1 MSDIHVMLAKEYDV
15 GKAIKKD
22 TTDYATPP
30 IGWWASEKFDGYR
43 ALFRYETSSGVVKP
57 KFYSRQG
64 NEFTPPQ
71 WFLDAMPSHE
81 LLGDKILDGELWA
94 GKENFQMMG
103 VVRKK
108 VPQQKKK
115 PVMRT
120 KTKDQKK
127 TLAYEKKVEKWE
139 KDYQDKL
146 EEWAK
151 EWNKIEYHVYDIVNG
166 KGHFTQRLQD
176 LESITKQHSKE
187 WKKRV
192 AQIQLPE
199 TVDKRCR
206 VVFTEQHK
214 ITSLEQMKTLYEGL
228 LKQGAE
234 GIMLKHPESPYE
246 GKRSSY
252 MQKYKPAFD
261 REAMIVDY
269 KLGAGKYTGL
279 LGSFVC
285 QPLINHDTYMSV
297 DPDPSKMFTLSG
309 MDDEIRNNFQQ
320 THPVGTIIT
329 FECSGF
335 TDKGIPR
342 HPRYLRIREDVVLK
356 DPPKPD
362 KPKKR
367 SSKNSSGSVAE
378 TPGEP
383 APEQVPA
390 EQSDEKLQLVKK
402 IMNGMLEYY
411 KGIFNNQKIITY
423 HKILRGL
430 GELSSDV
437 DLTTERL
444 FQIKGIG
451 KGTINRIQ
459 EILATGTLQDYEK
472 IKDYKSPYEEF
483 AKIHGVG
490 PKHAKKL
497 VDAGFNTIDDLR
509 KAPDLKKL
517 LNDTQRKGLEHFDDI
532 QERIPYEEIK
542 VHERLLKKVLK
553 KVDPKAELTIAGSY
567 RRKKPD
573 SGDIDLLIKADDK
586 STYFKFIE
594 TLTEMKYLVTELAL
608 GDKKYMGLGK
618 IKDDLP
624 CRRVDIMYTTPQ
636 QYPFAILYFT
646 GSKDFNETMR
656 GNALKMGF
664 TMNEYEMK
672 HKETKTA
679 PETVFGKEKD
689 IFRFFQSQI
698 KSELDK
704 VQGLVKSAEKEK
716 QAAQLQLSKL
726 QELYKSFTYVKPEER

>member
-1 MSDIHVMLAKEYDV
+1 MSDIPVMLAKEYEP
-15 GKAIKKD
+15 GKAIKND
-22 TTDYATPP
+22 TTGFAEPP
-30 IGWWASEKFDGYR
+30 LGWKASEKFDGYR
-43 ALFRYETSSGVVKP
+43 ALFRYLVLGGVVTP

-71 WFLDAMPSHE
+71 WFLDAMPSYKI
-81 LLGDKILDGELWA
+81 LGDKILDGELWA

-120 KTKDQKK
+120 KTKDAKK
-127 TLAYEKKVEKWE
+127 TAAYEKKVQKWE
-139 KDYQDKL
+139 KDHQEKMDA
-146 EEWAK
+146 WAK

-166 KGHFTQRLQD
+166 EGHFSQRLKE
-176 LESITKQHSKE
+176 LESITDKHSKD
-187 WKKRV
+187 WSKK
-192 AQIQLPE
+192 AAKIDFPE

-206 VVFTEQHK
+206 VVLTEQHT
-214 ITSLEQMKTLYEGL
+214 ITSLEQMKQLYEGL

-261 REAMIVDY
+261 REAMIIDY
-269 KLGAGKYTGL
+269 KLGDGKYTGL

-297 DPDPSKMFTLSG
+297 DPDPSKIFTLSG
-309 MDDEIRNNFQQ
+309 MDDEIRNNYQK

-342 HPRYLRIREDVVLK
+342 HPRYLRIRDDVVLK
-356 DPPKPD
+356 DPPPPN

-367 SSKNSSGSVAE
+367 TSKNSSGSL
-378 TPGEP
+378 EP
-383 APEQVPA
+383 QPES
-390 EQSDEKLQLVKK
+390 SDEKLQLVKQ
-402 IMNGMLEYY
+402 IMSALLKYY
-411 KGIFNNQKIITY
+411 KDTFNNQKIVTY

-430 GELSSDV
+430 GELSSDAE
-437 DLTTERL
+437 LTTERL
-444 FQIKGIG
+444 SQIKGIG
-451 KGTINRIQ
+451 KGTITRIQ

-497 VDAGFNTIDDLR
+497 VDAGFNTVEDLR
-509 KAPDLKKL
+509 KAPDLKKY

-532 QERIPYEEIK
+532 QKRIPYEEIK
-542 VHERLLKKVLK
+542 LHERLLKRVLK

-586 STYFKFIE
+586 STYVKFIE
-594 TLTEMKYLVTELAL
+594 ALTEMKYLVTELAL
-608 GDKKYMGLGK
+608 GDKKYMGLGR

-624 CRRVDIMYTTPQ
+624 CRRVDIMYTTPE

-646 GSKDFNETMR
+646 GSKNFNEMMR

-672 HKETKTA
+672 DKATKSPPDKVFLKEQ
-679 PETVFGKEKD
+679 D
-689 IFRFFQSQI
+689 IFKFFQSKI
-698 KSELDK
+698 KSEIDK
-704 VQGLVKSAEKEK
+704 VQGVVKSAAKEK
-716 QAAQLQLSKL
+716 KAAETLLSNL
-726 QELYKSFTYVKPEER
+726 QEMHKSFTYVKPEER

>member
-1 MSDIHVMLAKEYDV
+1 MSDMPPVMLAKEYES

-30 IGWWASEKFDGYR
+30 EGWWASEKFDGYR
-43 ALFRYETSSGVVKP
+43 ALFRYVTSSGVVKP

-166 KGHFTQRLQD
+166 EGHFTQRLQD
-176 LESITKQHSKE
+176 LQSITDAHSKE
-187 WKKRV
+187 WVKKASKV
-192 AQIQLPE
+192 NFPE

-214 ITSLEQMKTLYEGL
+214 ITSIEQMQQLYEGL

-261 REAMIVDY
+261 REAIIIDY
-269 KLGAGKYTGL
+269 KLGDGKYTGL

-297 DPDPSKMFTLSG
+297 DPDPSKVFTLSG
-309 MDDEIRNNFQQ
+309 MDDEIRNNYQK

-342 HPRYLRIREDVVLK
+342 HPRYLRIRDDVVLK
-356 DPPKPD
+356 DPPPPE

-367 SSKNSSGSVAE
+367 SSKNSSGPLV
-378 TPGEP
+378 EP
-383 APEQVPA
+383 LYSQPEP
-390 EQSDEKLQLVKK
+390 SDEKLQLVKQ
-402 IMNGMLEYY
+402 IMSALLKYY
-411 KGIFNNQKIITY
+411 KDTFNNQKIITY
-423 HKILRGL
+423 SRILRGL
-430 GELSSDV
+430 GELSSDA
-437 DLTTERL
+437 DLTAERL
-444 FQIKGIG
+444 SQIKGIG
-451 KGTINRIQ
+451 KGTITRIQ

-509 KAPDLKKL
+509 KAPDLKKH

-532 QERIPYEEIK
+532 QKRIPYDEIK
-542 VHERLLKKVLK
+542 LHERLLKRVLK

-586 STYFKFIE
+586 ATYVKLID
-594 TLTEMKYLVTELAL
+594 TLTEMKYLVTELAR
-608 GDKKYMGLGK
+608 GDKKYMGCGK
-618 IKDDLP
+618 IKDDHP
-624 CRRVDIMYTTPQ
+624 CRRVDIMYTTPA

-646 GSKDFNETMR
+646 GSKNFNETMR

-672 HKETKTA
+672 HKETKT
-679 PETVFGKEKD
+679 PPDTIFLKEKD
-689 IFRFFQSQI
+689 IFKFFQSQI
-698 KSELDK
+698 KSELGK
-704 VQGLVKSAEKEK
+704 VQGIVKSAEKEK
-716 QAAQLQLSKL
+716 KEAQLNVIKL